1 MRFRTGSGTVGCME
15 RLAWIRG
22 AARQHPY
29 ATDAL
34 LAAALAMS
42 AQLELWTNP
51 EMSPRAVLVPCSLL
65 IAVPLAWRRRAP
77 LTAVSVVMAAGAAQS
92 LLTDAVPAPLSPL
105 VASTIALYSVAAHG
119 DVLRALAGGA
129 MALAAAWIAISREH
143 GSTVADYLYITL
155 LCAGVWLGGRALR
168 GWRLRAAELEDR
180 TVVLERERE
189 ENARAAVAEERA
201 RIARELHDVIAHC
214 VSLIVVQA
222 GAERRALPTGKASTR
237 GAVRRHAAGGTAT
250 RGRLRPSRDAAA
262 RAGLVVSVRILIA
275 DDQAL
280 VRAGLR
286 KILESEPGLEVV
298 AEAGDGVEACAAAQ
312 RTGPDVILMDIR
324 MPRMDGLEATRR
336 LARGAATPARIL
348 ILTTFGRNQYVYDAL
363 RAGASGF
370 LLKDAPP
377 EELIAAVGVIA
388 RGDALLAPS
397 ITRAVIDEFA
407 RSAPA
412 PRPAARA
419 RGPDAARARGVA
431 TPGARALQ
439 RRDRRGAGRQRRHG
453 EDPRRARADEARPP
467 RPRPGRH
474 LRLRIRPHRGVAGQP
489 GAEVNS
495 KRVPTLVWMN
505 ASGNLAAIA
514 AWPSSRCSGR
524 DEEVGREGGE
534 RLEGG
539 RDDRLERGRRGGT
552 RR

>member
-42 AQLELWTNP
+42 AQLELLDESRDEPTGRARALLAPHNRAP
-51 EMSPRAVLVPCSLL
+51 RVAQARAVDRGE
-65 IAVPLAWRRRAP
+65 RRDGGR
-77 LTAVSVVMAAGAAQS
+77 AAQS

-286 KILESEPGLEVV
+286 KILESGPGSRSS
-298 AEAGDGVEACAAAQ
+298 Q
-312 RTGPDVILMDIR
+312 RP
-324 MPRMDGLEATRR
+324 ATASR
-336 LARGAATPARIL
+336 PARR
-348 ILTTFGRNQYVYDAL
+348 RN
-363 RAGASGF
+363 G
-370 LLKDAPP
+370 P
-377 EELIAAVGVIA
+377 A
-388 RGDALLAPS
+388 R
-397 ITRAVIDEFA
+397 T
-407 RSAPA
+407 
-412 PRPAARA
+412 
-419 RGPDAARARGVA
+419 
-431 TPGARALQ
+431 
-439 RRDRRGAGRQRRHG
+439 
-453 EDPRRARADEARPP
+453 
-467 RPRPGRH
+467 
-474 LRLRIRPHRGVAGQP
+474 
-489 GAEVNS
+489 
-495 KRVPTLVWMN
+495 
-505 ASGNLAAIA
+505 
-514 AWPSSRCSGR
+514 
-524 DEEVGREGGE
+524 
-534 RLEGG
+534 
-539 RDDRLERGRRGGT
+539 
-552 RR
+552 